1 MFDVFLRNYGI
12 LTALARPEGLPSP
25 LVTGASKEW
34 AQAGA
39 HLAMSRDLPAMPLS
53 QRLADPEAYRRVQ
66 RGRRQALEALI
77 AVEADGPRL
86 ERAVDLI
93 CMIAEESAW
102 SENPRNAPF
111 DDDQHPV
118 IDFQCA
124 ETLMLL
130 GWVQRAL
137 GERLGSRVS
146 AKLLYEARRR
156 VFSPFLA
163 HGDYPFMRFVGP
175 GSGREARPL
184 CILSDILLSAVLLET
199 DAARRGAVL
208 KQALRLIDEA
218 VQARERRV
226 APLADELAETAAV
239 TDLCLLLRKLTRGEM
254 DLTGEYPTPDWLDG
268 LLVPWLEGDCF
279 ADPAGGSLRPDLSG
293 QELFRVGLAANDEAL
308 TALGAALHRAHRLPS
323 ATVTGRL
330 LDMSCAGMLAAGTG
344 RPPRLKH
351 ASTARNRVMLSRF
364 NGMTCAM
371 HTGGERGNAGS
382 LVLFAGE
389 KPILVEVPGH
399 AGLPLIGGAPQLEK
413 PGASA
418 PESAFGAD
426 VCPAD
431 FEVRPDREL
440 MSVDLTHAWPA
451 GAAARSVQR
460 TAMVL
465 REQGALRLVDA
476 FDLERPAPVA
486 FRFITPQ
493 KPERLTAGLRL
504 GPVDMSWEGE
514 LRCDIAPLGLRFP
527 SGDPTGEPLYQ
538 IELTA
543 PQPVSRA
550 FFTFS
555 FTREQ

>member
-1 MFDVFLRNYGI
+1 MFYRGYST
-12 LTALARPEGLPSP
+12 LTALARAEGLPAP
-25 LVTGASKEW
+25 RARGEALRRAEAA
-34 AQAGA
+34 AQRSMGVALRG
-39 HLAMSRDLPAMPLS
+39 MPLS
-53 QRLADPEAYRRVQ
+53 ERLQKPEEYRAMQ
-66 RGRRQALEALI
+66 LERRQCLEALLP
-77 AVEADGPRL
+77 VEADERAVA
-86 ERAVDLI
+86 RAVDLI
-93 CMIAEESAW
+93 CAICEESRW
-102 SENPRNAPF
+102 SANENRAPF
-111 DDDQHPV
+111 DDDSHPE
-118 IDFQCA
+118 IDFQTA
-124 ETLMLL
+124 ETAVLL
-130 GWVQRAL
+130 GWTLRAL
-137 GERLGSRVS
+137 GDRLTTRV
-146 AKLLYEARRR
+146 AGKLLYEARRR

-323 ATVTGRL
+323 TTVTGRL

-527 SGDPTGEPLYQ
+527 SGDPAGEPLYQ

-543 PQPVSRA
+543 PQPVTRA